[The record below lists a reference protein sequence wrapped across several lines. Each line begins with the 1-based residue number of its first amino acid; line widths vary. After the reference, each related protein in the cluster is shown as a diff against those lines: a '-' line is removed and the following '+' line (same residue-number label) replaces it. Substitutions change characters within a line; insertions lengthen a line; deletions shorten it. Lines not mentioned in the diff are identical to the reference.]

1 MVKPIKMLVEV
12 ERIAFGDVFVS
23 LDAMEGVVS
32 ITPIGDGPRSA
43 RQNSGSSAGQKKGGA
58 QSAPCLI
65 LGSLIKSPGLTREQ
79 LKSVIVGNGKSETTL
94 PDTLNKLKTAG
105 EIRASE
111 TGKGATFKVTSAGKR
126 RFETAC
132 QIQPP
137 GVA

>member
-23 LDAMEGVVS
+23 LDSMEGVVS

-43 RQNSGSSAGQKKGGA
+43 RSTGSSAGQKKGGA

-94 PDTLNKLKTAG
+94 ADTLNKLKTAG
-105 EIRASE
+105 EIRASG